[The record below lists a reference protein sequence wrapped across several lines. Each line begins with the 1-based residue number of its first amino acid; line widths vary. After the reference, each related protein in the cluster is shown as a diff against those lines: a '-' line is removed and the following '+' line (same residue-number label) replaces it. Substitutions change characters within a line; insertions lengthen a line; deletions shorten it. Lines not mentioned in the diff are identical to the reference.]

1 MQRVNIGAV
10 SLRIR
15 SSSHHGIALNRPPV
29 TKARGYVRYVTVLLG
44 WLVGYYFWWI
54 RIVLMLGGSYTTT
67 PPLLTTHNF
76 QTGRRREFKNEMKW
90 KKGGSSLT
98 LGNIKRVK
106 SSTEWDENTV
116 LNDQVDVEC
125 CGSCSSW
132 STVRVRRTITAVGHE
147 TTDWTCYVFHLETP
161 VREKGVKWQIK
172 VTKDVLSSSLVLLA
186 LS

>member
-1 MQRVNIGAV
+1 MPRVNIGAV

-15 SSSHHGIALNRPPV
+15 SSSHHGIALHRPPV

-44 WLVGYYFWWI
+44 WLGIIFD
-54 RIVLMLGGSYTTT
+54 GSGSCWCWAVPT
-67 PPLLTTHNF
+67 PLHLHFSQHTI
-76 QTGRRREFKNEMKW
+76 FKLVVVVSLKMKW
-90 KKGGSSLT
+90 NEKKGGSSLT
-98 LGNIKRVK
+98 WRNIKRVK

-147 TTDWTCYVFHLETP
+147 TTDWTCYVFHLKTP

-172 VTKDVLSSSLVLLA
+172 VTKDVLSSLF
-186 LS
+186 